1 MVQVFKNIFQSL
13 GWAFVLYNVEAVLGS
28 QFLCPFL
35 RGNLVSLLIALLA
48 INATSLGI
56 VLTKIRDIMDRQG
69 VSKGFEKTQAVM
81 LFSIKE
87 QIVLIFV
94 SVILLMLDGSKLIVG
109 YDQVMVFVR
118 VGVITCFVYAM
129 MVLYDTAKSIFIVL
143 K

>member
-1 MVQVFKNIFQSL
+1 M
-13 GWAFVLYNVEAVLGS
+13 YNVEAVLGS